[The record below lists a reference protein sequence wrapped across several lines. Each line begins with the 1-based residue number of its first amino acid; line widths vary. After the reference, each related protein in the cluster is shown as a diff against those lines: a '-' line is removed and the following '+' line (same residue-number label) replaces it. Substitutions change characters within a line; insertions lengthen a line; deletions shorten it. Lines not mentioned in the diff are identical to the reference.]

1 MNPTV
6 QPLVMRVVVLAYI
19 VLVMIVV
26 EINNQLEREKFK
38 WVTGRTKEINL

>member
-26 EINNQLEREKFK
+26 EINNQLEREIK
-38 WVTGRTKEINL
+38 WVTGLMREKI

>member
-26 EINNQLEREKFK
+26 EINNQLERGIK
-38 WVTGRTKEINL
+38 WVTGLMREKI

>member
-6 QPLVMRVVVLAYI
+6 QPPVMRVVVLAYI

-26 EINNQLEREKFK
+26 EINNQLEREIK
-38 WVTGRTKEINL
+38 WVTGLMREKI